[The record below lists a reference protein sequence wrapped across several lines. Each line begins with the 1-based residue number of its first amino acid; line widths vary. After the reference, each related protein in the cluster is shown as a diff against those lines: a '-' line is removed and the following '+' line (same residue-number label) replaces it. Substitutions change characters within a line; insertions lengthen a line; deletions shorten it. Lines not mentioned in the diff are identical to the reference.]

1 MIMKFSVLTIENNV
15 VKLENEN
22 GELSFLDLS
31 ELPKEIQV
39 NDILEKNNGV
49 FSILSDETNKR
60 REENMSLIN
69 SLWED

>member
-1 MIMKFSVLTIENNV
+1 MKFSVLTIENNV